1 MKRLGVAAG
10 RNAAGQ
16 QKKSTCATSTTT
28 TTTTKRRRMV
38 VQMSLVLVLLVV
50 IQGQIERSFQDIF
63 FQNQNPDYPELDE
76 ATSTGLQQE
85 QRPRR
90 YPPVDCVSLLQGR
103 PHNVDDPNRSLEE
116 SPNKWVNATNPSF
129 KISLHSQGFDPM
141 RWASI
146 MNRGNYYETGVTEQ
160 FHQILYNA
168 PKGLVIDVGMNIGW
182 FTAYSRAMGHAVV
195 AFDPN
200 PIMHTRVCE
209 TLALNGWNDTSTT
222 TTTTDLKPLSP
233 FVRTF
238 PYGLAGQLT
247 TMNLTLGKNP
257 GGSSFHQ
264 DRLAQK
270 FRRYLPVQVVTLDD
284 MSDQEGWILETSP
297 EIHVMKVDVEGFEP
311 QVLKGATRLLA
322 SGKVQNMI
330 MENSFKD
337 DSLAKE
343 TLSTIYRAGYHVHFM
358 SSVNGD
364 AYHQDWVP
372 TINRALDTQQMDIP
386 ELELFSKT
394 TINLWWKKK
403 TSAAL

>member
-1 MKRLGVAAG
+1 
-10 RNAAGQ
+10 
-16 QKKSTCATSTTT
+16 
-28 TTTTKRRRMV
+28 
-38 VQMSLVLVLLVV
+38 MSLLLVLLVV

-63 FQNQNPDYPELDE
+63 FQNQNPDHPELDE

-284 MSDQEGWILETSP
+284 MADQEGWILETSP